1 MKKILILLLFT
12 TILLGQRGGSRQM
25 PAIGVLQGV
34 VLDSASN
41 EPIEY
46 ASISVSR
53 MRDDEIITG
62 GVADVGGRFKI
73 EEIPLGRYRVVVE
86 FIGYEKAVIESIN
99 LFPGDRGGGIEQDL
113 GTIALSVSMVQ
124 LQEVEV
130 IGEVP
135 QFIQTI
141 DKKIF
146 FVDQSLTVQGGTAS
160 DALKK
165 IPSVDVDIDGN
176 ISLRGDQNVNVLI
189 DGKPSGLTH
198 GDRRAM
204 VDNIPAAMID
214 RVEVITNPSAKY
226 DPDGMGGI
234 INIILKRGQFEG
246 VNGNTSITAGQFEQF
261 NASGMLN
268 FRREK
273 FNLFTNAS
281 YREGSRQSD
290 GFRTF
295 IMDYGSRADT
305 SKQNTSRIR
314 MPVSKTL
321 KLGGDYYVTE
331 KQTFS
336 LSTTFSDHDNTSE
349 ESLHYIYPLEYEVHQ
364 DEIDFGATN
373 ALDLTYV
380 RDYEDPHQKL
390 EFDMS
395 YSSSVDKVKEIAEE
409 DHDDEDHDD
418 EDHGNEIGHA
428 HADES
433 RSNLVIRG
441 DYTHPFGDNTLLE
454 IGFKGTIKDF
464 NSELEYLMPYD
475 FMHGEDVYAFY
486 TTLAHDFSAIWGL
499 KLGLRAEQVETSI
512 RMNANGAQDT
522 TNIFT
527 TLIDN
532 AIAEAPFLNSY
543 FKIYPSMFWMYTISE
558 KDQLQFGYSKRV
570 NRPRRWS
577 SNPFPRNFFDTSHIR
592 VGNPY
597 VKPEFSD
604 VMELNFSHFDRKLT
618 LNTGVYYKKVVDI
631 MRWWDSDFVAV
642 GDTTYEVI
650 SSDNAGFG
658 ESNGIEFMVNYRPIS
673 LISLMVSLTTWNSR
687 TYGSGEA
694 DLNGTSSGYFA
705 WGMSTIT
712 IPRIARIELSS
723 RYRGPMQLN
732 DGSTEGNFTMDLAV
746 QKGFLDNRLNLTF
759 KVSDVFD
766 SGKFRI
772 NTEQEVDLGSLS
784 YTQIMEAE
792 RRRSPR
798 TMYLTLSYNFGKME
812 QKKRWGR
819 DGERE
824 HGGGGGGMDMDY

>member
-1 MKKILILLLFT
+1 MKKVSLLLIFT
-12 TILLGQRGGSRQM
+12 AFLMGQHQRGGSRQR
-25 PAIGVLQGV
+25 PAIGVLEGV
-34 VLDSASN
+34 VIDSSTST
-41 EPIEY
+41 PIEY
-46 ASISVSR
+46 ASVSVSNI
-53 MRDDEIITG
+53 RDGEI
-62 GVADVGGRFKI
+62 VAGSVTNKQGFFKI
-73 EEIPLGRYRVVVE
+73 KEIPLGRYRVVVE
-86 FIGYEKAVIESIN
+86 FIGYEKIIIEPIN
-99 LFPGDRGGGIEQDL
+99 LFPGEGGGIEQDL
-113 GTIALSVSMVQ
+113 GTIALSVSSVQ
-124 LQEVEV
+124 MAEVDV
-130 IGEVP
+130 IREVP

-146 FVDQSLTVQGGTAS
+146 FVDQSLTVTGGTAS

-214 RVEVITNPSAKY
+214 RVEVISNPSAKY

-234 INIILKRGQFEG
+234 INIILKRGRFEG
-246 VNGNTSITAGQFEQF
+246 LNGNTSMTAGQFDQF
-261 NASGMLN
+261 NASGILN

-273 FNLFTNAS
+273 FNLFSNAS
-281 YREGSRQSD
+281 YREGYRQGD

-295 IMDYGSRADT
+295 IMDYGTVADT

-331 KQTFS
+331 KQTLS

-349 ESLHYIYPLEYEVHQ
+349 EILHYIYPLEYKVQQ
-364 DEIDFGATN
+364 DEVDFGSTN
-373 ALDLTYV
+373 ALDLTYI
-380 RDYEDPHQKL
+380 RDYEDPQQKL
-390 EFDMS
+390 ELDIS
-395 YSSSVDKVKEIAEE
+395 YSYSNDREKQTQRYNEQNQINS
-409 DHDDEDHDD
+409 DDWRT
-418 EDHGNEIGHA
+418 NI
-428 HADES
+428 
-433 RSNLVIRG
+433 VIRG
-441 DYTHPFGDNTLLE
+441 DYTHPFSKGTILE
-454 IGFKGTIKDF
+454 TGFKGTIKNF
-464 NSELEYLMPYD
+464 NSNLQYLVVPYD

-486 TTLAHDFSAIWGL
+486 ATLAHDFNAIWGL
-499 KLGLRAEQVETSI
+499 KLGLRAEQVKTSI
-512 RMNANGAQDT
+512 RMNADGEQDT

-527 TLIDN
+527 TLIDD
-532 AIAEAPFLNSY
+532 AIAKAPFSNPY

-577 SNPFPRNFFDTSHIR
+577 SNPFPRDFFDTSYIR
-592 VGNPY
+592 TGNPY

-631 MRWWDSDFVAV
+631 MRWWDSDFIAV

-658 ESNGIEFMVNYRPIS
+658 ESNGIEFMVNYRPIP
-673 LISLMVSLTTWNSR
+673 LINLMVSMVTWNSR
-687 TYGSGEA
+687 THGSGEA
-694 DLNGTSSGYFA
+694 DLNGTSSGYYA
-705 WGMSTIT
+705 RGMSTIT
-712 IPRIARIELSS
+712 LPRIARIELSS
-723 RYRGPMQLN
+723 RYRGPMQFN
-732 DGSTEGNFTMDLAV
+732 DGSTEGNFTIDLAV
-746 QKGFLDNRLNLTF
+746 QKGFLDNRFNFTF

-772 NTEQEVDLGSLS
+772 NTEQAVDLGSLS

-792 RRRSPR
+792 RRHSPR

-812 QKKRWGR
+812 EKKRWGR
-819 DGERE
+819 GRE
-824 HGGGGGGMDMDY
+824 GDHGGGGMMEMDY

>member
-1 MKKILILLLFT
+1 MKKITILLLCT
-12 TILLGQRGGSRQM
+12 TALMGQRDHTRQM

-41 EPIEY
+41 KPIEY
-46 ASISVSR
+46 ASISIVR
-53 MRDDEIITG
+53 VRDDEIITG
-62 GVADVGGRFKI
+62 GVADTDGYFKI
-73 EEIPLGRYRVVVE
+73 QKIPLGRYSVLVE
-86 FIGYEKAVIESIN
+86 FIGYNKAVIEEVNI
-99 LFPGDRGGGIEQDL
+99 FPREGGGIEQNL
-113 GTIALSVSMVQ
+113 GDIKLSISSVQ
-124 LQEVEV
+124 MAEVDV
-130 IGEVP
+130 FGELP

-146 FVDQSLTVQGGTAS
+146 FVDQSLTVLGGTAT

-189 DGKPSGLTH
+189 DGKPSGLTQS
-198 GDRRAM
+198 DRRAM

-246 VNGNTSITAGQFEQF
+246 MNGNTSITAGQFDQF

-273 FNLFTNAS
+273 FNVFSNAS
-281 YREGSRQSD
+281 YRKGYRQGD

-295 IMDYGSRADT
+295 IMDYGTAADT
-305 SKQNTSRIR
+305 SKQITSRIR
-314 MPVSKTL
+314 MPVSMSL
-321 KLGGDYYVTE
+321 RLGGDYYVTE
-331 KQTFS
+331 KQTLS

-349 ESLHYIYPLEYEVHQ
+349 EIIHYIYPLDYEVQQ
-364 DEIDFGATN
+364 DEEKFGLTN
-373 ALDLTYV
+373 AVDLTYV
-380 RDYEDPHQKL
+380 RDYEDPQQKL
-390 EFDMS
+390 ELDIS
-395 YSSSVDKVKEIAEE
+395 YSYSAASEVQTQRA
-409 DHDDEDHDD
+409 
-418 EDHGNEIGHA
+418 NEQDPIN
-428 HADES
+428 ADEW
-433 RSNLVIRG
+433 RTNMIIRG
-441 DYTHPFGDNTLLE
+441 DYTHPFSKGTLLE
-454 IGFKGTIKDF
+454 TGFKGTIKDF
-464 NSELEYLMPYD
+464 NSDLQYLVVPYD
-475 FMHGEDVYAFY
+475 FIYGEDVYAFY
-486 TTLAHDFSAIWGL
+486 ATLAHDFSAIWGL

-512 RMNANGAQDT
+512 RMNADGEQDT

-532 AIAEAPFLNSY
+532 AIAKAPFSNPY

-577 SNPFPRNFFDTSHIR
+577 MNPFPRDFFDTSHIR
-592 VGNPY
+592 TGNPY

-604 VMELNFSHFDRKLT
+604 VMELNFSHFDRRLT

-631 MRWWDSDFVAV
+631 MRWWDSDFIAV

-658 ESNGIEFMVNYRPIS
+658 ESNGIEFMVNYRPLP
-673 LISLMVSLTTWNSR
+673 LINLMVSVTTWNSR

-694 DLNGTSSGYFA
+694 DLNGTSSGYYA
-705 WGMSTIT
+705 RGMSTIT
-712 IPRIARIELSS
+712 LPRIARIELSS
-723 RYRGPMQLN
+723 RYRGPMKFS
-732 DGSTEGNFTMDLAV
+732 DGDIKGSFTMDLAI

-772 NTEQEVDLGSLS
+772 NTEQEVELGSLS

-792 RRRSPR
+792 RRHSPR

-819 DGERE
+819 GRE
-824 HGGGGGGMDMDY
+824 GDHGGGGMMEMDY

>member
-1 MKKILILLLFT
+1 MKKITLLLLFT
-12 TILLGQRGGSRQM
+12 AFLMGQHQRGGSRQM

-41 EPIEY
+41 KPIEY
-46 ASISVSR
+46 ASISIVR
-53 MRDDEIITG
+53 VRDDEIITG
-62 GVADVGGRFKI
+62 GIADTDGYFKI
-73 EEIPLGRYRVVVE
+73 QKIPLGRYSVLVE
-86 FIGYEKAVIESIN
+86 FIGYKKAVIEEVNI
-99 LFPGDRGGGIEQDL
+99 LPREGGGIEQNL
-113 GTIALSVSMVQ
+113 GEIKLSISSVQ
-124 LQEVEV
+124 MAEVDV
-130 IGEVP
+130 FGELP

-146 FVDQSLTVQGGTAS
+146 FVDQSLTVIGGTAS

-189 DGKPSGLTH
+189 DGKPSGLTQS
-198 GDRRAM
+198 DRRAM

-246 VNGNTSITAGQFEQF
+246 MNGNTSITAGQFDQF

-273 FNLFTNAS
+273 FNVFSNTS
-281 YREGSRQSD
+281 YRKGYRQGD

-295 IMDYGSRADT
+295 IMDYGTAADT
-305 SKQNTSRIR
+305 SKQITSRIR
-314 MPVSKTL
+314 MPVSMSL
-321 KLGGDYYVTE
+321 RLGGDYYVTE
-331 KQTFS
+331 KQSFT

-349 ESLHYIYPLEYEVHQ
+349 ESIHYIYPLDYEVKQ
-364 DEIDFGATN
+364 DEEKFGLTN
-373 ALDLTYV
+373 AVDLTYV
-380 RDYEDPHQKL
+380 RDYEDPQQKL
-390 EFDMS
+390 ELDIS
-395 YSSSVDKVKEIAEE
+395 YSYSAASEVQTQRA
-409 DHDDEDHDD
+409 
-418 EDHGNEIGHA
+418 NEQDPIN
-428 HADES
+428 ADEW
-433 RSNLVIRG
+433 RTNMIIRG
-441 DYTHPFGDNTLLE
+441 DYTHPFSKGTLLE
-454 IGFKGTIKDF
+454 TGFKGTIKDF
-464 NSELEYLMPYD
+464 NSDLQYLVVPYD
-475 FMHGEDVYAFY
+475 FIYGEDVYAFY
-486 TTLAHDFSAIWGL
+486 ATLAHDFSAIWGL

-512 RMNANGAQDT
+512 RMNADGEQDT

-532 AIAEAPFLNSY
+532 AIAKTPFSNPY

-577 SNPFPRNFFDTSHIR
+577 MNPFPRDFFDTSHIR
-592 VGNPY
+592 TGNPY

-604 VMELNFSHFDRKLT
+604 VMELNFSHFDRRLT

-631 MRWWDSDFVAV
+631 MRWWDSDFIAV

-658 ESNGIEFMVNYRPIS
+658 ESNGIEFMVNYRPIP
-673 LISLMVSLTTWNSR
+673 LINLMVSVTTWNSR

-694 DLNGTSSGYFA
+694 DLNGTSSGYYA
-705 WGMSTIT
+705 RGMSTIT
-712 IPRIARIELSS
+712 LPRIARIELSS
-723 RYRGPMQLN
+723 RYRGPMKFS
-732 DGSTEGNFTMDLAV
+732 DGDIKGSFTMDLAI

-772 NTEQEVDLGSLS
+772 NTEQTVDLGSLS

-792 RRRSPR
+792 RRHSPR

-812 QKKRWGR
+812 EKKRWGR
-819 DGERE
+819 GRE
-824 HGGGGGGMDMDY
+824 GDHGGGGMMEMDY

>member
-1 MKKILILLLFT
+1 MSFKYKIVIYFILIFST
-12 TILLGQRGGSRQM
+12 FIVAQHGRGGGRFN
-25 PAIGVLQGV
+25 PANLPKIGVLKGIV
-34 VLDSASN
+34 VDSVTT
-41 EPIEY
+41 EPIPY
-46 ASISVSR
+46 ASISVVN
-53 MRDDEIITG
+53 MRSNEIVTG
-62 GVADVGGRFKI
+62 GITDQKGFFNIR
-73 EEIPLGRYRVVVE
+73 EIPMGRYQLVIE
-86 FIGYEKAVIESIN
+86 FIGYEKVNIGPIN
-99 LFPGDRGGGIEQDL
+99 LFPGDGGGGVEQDI
-113 GTIALSVSMVQ
+113 GKVAMELSAVQ
-124 LQEVEV
+124 MAEVDV
-130 IGEVP
+130 IGDLP

-146 FVDQSLTVQGGTAS
+146 FVDQSLTVMGGTAS

-214 RVEVITNPSAKY
+214 RVEVISNPSAKY

-234 INIILKRGQFEG
+234 INIILKRGRFEG
-246 VNGNTSITAGQFEQF
+246 INGNTSMTAGQFDQL
-261 NASGMLN
+261 NASGILN

-273 FNLFTNAS
+273 FNLFSNAS
-281 YREGSRQSD
+281 YREGYRQGD

-295 IMDYGSRADT
+295 IMDYGTVADT

-331 KQTFS
+331 KQTLS

-349 ESLHYIYPLEYEVHQ
+349 EILHYIYPLEYKVQQ
-364 DEIDFGATN
+364 DEVDFGSTN
-373 ALDLTYV
+373 ALDLTYI
-380 RDYEDPHQKL
+380 RDYEDPQQKL
-390 EFDMS
+390 ELDIS
-395 YSSSVDKVKEIAEE
+395 YSYSNDREKQTQRYNEQNQINS
-409 DHDDEDHDD
+409 DDWRT
-418 EDHGNEIGHA
+418 NI
-428 HADES
+428 
-433 RSNLVIRG
+433 VIRG
-441 DYTHPFGDNTLLE
+441 DYTHPFSKGTILE
-454 IGFKGTIKDF
+454 TGFKGTIKNF
-464 NSELEYLMPYD
+464 NSNLQYLVVPYD

-486 TTLAHDFSAIWGL
+486 ATLAHDFNAIWGL
-499 KLGLRAEQVETSI
+499 KLGLRAEQVKTSI
-512 RMNANGAQDT
+512 RMNADGEQDT

-527 TLIDN
+527 TLIDD
-532 AIAEAPFLNSY
+532 AIAKAPFSNPY

-577 SNPFPRNFFDTSHIR
+577 TSPFPRDFFDTSHIR
-592 VGNPY
+592 TGNPY

-631 MRWWDSDFVAV
+631 MRWWDSDFIAV

-658 ESNGIEFMVNYRPIS
+658 ESNGIEFMVNYRPIP
-673 LISLMVSLTTWNSR
+673 LINLMVSMVTWNSR
-687 TYGSGEA
+687 THGSGEA
-694 DLNGTSSGYFA
+694 DLNGTSSGYYA
-705 WGMSTIT
+705 RGMSTIT
-712 IPRIARIELSS
+712 LPRVARIELSS
-723 RYRGPMQLN
+723 RYRGPMQFN
-732 DGSTEGNFTMDLAV
+732 DGSTEGNFTIDLAV
-746 QKGFLDNRLNLTF
+746 QKGFLDNRFNLTF

-772 NTEQEVDLGSLS
+772 NTEQAVDLGSLS

-792 RRRSPR
+792 RRHSPR

-812 QKKRWGR
+812 QKRRFKG
-819 DGERE
+819 DRE
-824 HGGGGGGMDMDY
+824 GFDGGGMDMSY

>member
-1 MKKILILLLFT
+1 MKKITILLLCT
-12 TILLGQRGGSRQM
+12 TALMGQRDHTRQM

-41 EPIEY
+41 KPIEY
-46 ASISVSR
+46 ASISIVR
-53 MRDDEIITG
+53 VRDDEIITG
-62 GVADVGGRFKI
+62 GVADTDGYFKI
-73 EEIPLGRYRVVVE
+73 QKIPLGRYSVLVE
-86 FIGYEKAVIESIN
+86 FIGYNKAVIEEVNI
-99 LFPGDRGGGIEQDL
+99 FPREGGGIEQNL
-113 GTIALSVSMVQ
+113 GDIKLSISSVQ
-124 LQEVEV
+124 MAEVDV
-130 IGEVP
+130 FGELP

-146 FVDQSLTVQGGTAS
+146 FVDQSLTVLGGTAT

-189 DGKPSGLTH
+189 DGKPSGLTQS
-198 GDRRAM
+198 DRRAM

-246 VNGNTSITAGQFEQF
+246 MNGNTSITAGQFDQF

-273 FNLFTNAS
+273 FNVFSNAS
-281 YREGSRQSD
+281 YRKGYRQGD

-295 IMDYGSRADT
+295 IMDYGTAADT
-305 SKQNTSRIR
+305 SKQITSRIR
-314 MPVSKTL
+314 MPVSMSL
-321 KLGGDYYVTE
+321 RLGGDYYVTE
-331 KQTFS
+331 KQSFT

-349 ESLHYIYPLEYEVHQ
+349 ESIHYIYPLDYEVKQ
-364 DEIDFGATN
+364 DEEKFGLTN
-373 ALDLTYV
+373 AVDLTYV
-380 RDYEDPHQKL
+380 RDYEDPQQKL
-390 EFDMS
+390 ELDIS
-395 YSSSVDKVKEIAEE
+395 YSYSAASEVQTQRA
-409 DHDDEDHDD
+409 
-418 EDHGNEIGHA
+418 NEQDPIN
-428 HADES
+428 ADEW
-433 RSNLVIRG
+433 RTNMIIRG
-441 DYTHPFGDNTLLE
+441 DYTHPFSKGTLLE
-454 IGFKGTIKDF
+454 TGFKGTIKDF
-464 NSELEYLMPYD
+464 NSDLQYLVVPYD
-475 FMHGEDVYAFY
+475 FIYGEDVYAFY
-486 TTLAHDFSAIWGL
+486 ATLAHDFSAIWGL

-512 RMNANGAQDT
+512 RMNADGEQDT
-522 TNIFT
+522 TNVFT

-532 AIAEAPFLNSY
+532 AIAKTPFSNPY

-577 SNPFPRNFFDTSHIR
+577 MNPFPRDFFDTSHIR
-592 VGNPY
+592 TGNPY

-604 VMELNFSHFDRKLT
+604 VMELNFSHFDRRLT
-618 LNTGVYYKKVVDI
+618 LNTGVYYKKVKDI
-631 MRWWDSDFVAV
+631 MRWWDSDFIAV

-658 ESNGIEFMVNYRPIS
+658 ESNGIEFMVNYRPLP
-673 LISLMVSLTTWNSR
+673 LINLMVSVTTWNSH

-694 DLNGTSSGYFA
+694 DLNGTSSGYYA
-705 WGMSTIT
+705 RGMSTIT
-712 IPRIARIELSS
+712 LPRIARIELSS
-723 RYRGPMQLN
+723 RYRGPMKFS
-732 DGSTEGNFTMDLAV
+732 DGDIKGSFTMDLAI

-772 NTEQEVDLGSLS
+772 NTEQTVDLGSSS

-812 QKKRWGR
+812 EKKRWGR
-819 DGERE
+819 GRE
-824 HGGGGGGMDMDY
+824 GDHGGGGMMEMDY

>member
-1 MKKILILLLFT
+1 LSFKYKTIIYFILIFS
-12 TILLGQRGGSRQM
+12 TIIVAQHGRGGGRFN
-25 PAIGVLQGV
+25 PANLPKIGVLQGIV
-34 VLDSASN
+34 VDSVTTEPIPYASVSVVNMRSN
-41 EPIEY
+41 E
-46 ASISVSR
+46 V
-53 MRDDEIITG
+53 ITG
-62 GVADVGGRFKI
+62 GITDQTGSFNIR
-73 EEIPLGRYRVVVE
+73 EIPMGRYQLVIE
-86 FIGYEKAVIESIN
+86 FIGYEKVNIGPIN
-99 LFPGDRGGGIEQDL
+99 LFPGDGGGGVEQDI
-113 GTIALSVSMVQ
+113 GKVAMELSAVQ
-124 LQEVEV
+124 MAEVDV
-130 IGEVP
+130 IGDLP

-146 FVDQSLTVQGGTAS
+146 FVDQSLTVMGGTAS

-214 RVEVITNPSAKY
+214 RVEVISNPSAKY

-234 INIILKRGQFEG
+234 INIILKRGRFEG
-246 VNGNTSITAGQFEQF
+246 LNGNTSMTAGQFDQF
-261 NASGMLN
+261 NASGILN

-273 FNLFTNAS
+273 FNLFSNAS
-281 YREGSRQSD
+281 YREGYRQGD

-295 IMDYGSRADT
+295 IMDYGTVADT

-331 KQTFS
+331 KQTLS

-349 ESLHYIYPLEYEVHQ
+349 EILHYIYPLEYKVQQ
-364 DEIDFGATN
+364 DEVDFGSTN
-373 ALDLTYV
+373 ALDLTYI
-380 RDYEDPHQKL
+380 RDYEDPQQKL
-390 EFDMS
+390 ELDIS
-395 YSSSVDKVKEIAEE
+395 YSYSNDREKQTQRYNEQNQINS
-409 DHDDEDHDD
+409 DDWRT
-418 EDHGNEIGHA
+418 NI
-428 HADES
+428 
-433 RSNLVIRG
+433 VIRG
-441 DYTHPFGDNTLLE
+441 DYTHPFSKGTILE
-454 IGFKGTIKDF
+454 TGFKGTIKNF
-464 NSELEYLMPYD
+464 NSNLQYLVVPYD

-486 TTLAHDFSAIWGL
+486 ATLAHDFNAIWGL
-499 KLGLRAEQVETSI
+499 KLGLRAEQVKTSI
-512 RMNANGAQDT
+512 RMNADGEQDT

-527 TLIDN
+527 TLIDD
-532 AIAEAPFLNSY
+532 AIAKAPFSNPY

-577 SNPFPRNFFDTSHIR
+577 SNPFPRDFFDTSHIR
-592 VGNPY
+592 IGNPY

-631 MRWWDSDFVAV
+631 MRWWDSDFIAV

-658 ESNGIEFMVNYRPIS
+658 ESNGIEFMVNYRPIP
-673 LISLMVSLTTWNSR
+673 LINLMVSMVTWNSR
-687 TYGSGEA
+687 THGSGEA
-694 DLNGTSSGYFA
+694 DLNGTSSGYYA
-705 WGMSTIT
+705 RGMSTIT
-712 IPRIARIELSS
+712 LPRIARIELSS
-723 RYRGPMQLN
+723 RYRGPMQFN
-732 DGSTEGNFTMDLAV
+732 DGSTEGNFTIDLAV
-746 QKGFLDNRLNLTF
+746 QKGFLDNRFNLTF

-772 NTEQEVDLGSLS
+772 NTEQAVDLGSLS

-792 RRRSPR
+792 RRHSPR

-812 QKKRWGR
+812 QKRRFNR
-819 DGERE
+819 DRE
-824 HGGGGGGMDMDY
+824 GFDGGGMDMSY

>member
-1 MKKILILLLFT
+1 MKKITILLLCT
-12 TILLGQRGGSRQM
+12 TALMGQRDHTRQM

-41 EPIEY
+41 KPIEY
-46 ASISVSR
+46 ASISIVR
-53 MRDDEIITG
+53 VRDDEIITG
-62 GVADVGGRFKI
+62 GVADTDGYFKI
-73 EEIPLGRYRVVVE
+73 QKIPLGRYSVLVE
-86 FIGYEKAVIESIN
+86 FIGYNKAVIEEVNI
-99 LFPGDRGGGIEQDL
+99 FPREGGGIEQNL
-113 GTIALSVSMVQ
+113 GDIKLSISSVQ
-124 LQEVEV
+124 MAEVDV
-130 IGEVP
+130 FGELP

-146 FVDQSLTVQGGTAS
+146 FVDQSLTVLGGTAT

-189 DGKPSGLTH
+189 DGKPSGLTQS
-198 GDRRAM
+198 DRRAM

-246 VNGNTSITAGQFEQF
+246 MNGNTSITAGQFDQF

-273 FNLFTNAS
+273 FNVFSNAS
-281 YREGSRQSD
+281 YRKGYRQGD

-295 IMDYGSRADT
+295 IMDYGTAADT
-305 SKQNTSRIR
+305 SKQITSRIR
-314 MPVSKTL
+314 MPVSMSL
-321 KLGGDYYVTE
+321 RLGGDYYVTE
-331 KQTFS
+331 KQTFT

-349 ESLHYIYPLEYEVHQ
+349 EIIHYIYPLDYEVQQ
-364 DEIDFGATN
+364 DEEKFGLTN
-373 ALDLTYV
+373 AVDLTYV
-380 RDYEDPHQKL
+380 RDYEDPQQKL
-390 EFDMS
+390 ELDIS
-395 YSSSVDKVKEIAEE
+395 YSYSDASEVQTQRA
-409 DHDDEDHDD
+409 
-418 EDHGNEIGHA
+418 NEQDPIN
-428 HADES
+428 ADEW
-433 RSNLVIRG
+433 RTNMIIRG
-441 DYTHPFGDNTLLE
+441 DYTHPFSKGTLLE
-454 IGFKGTIKDF
+454 TGFKGTIKDF
-464 NSELEYLMPYD
+464 NSDLQYLVVPYD
-475 FMHGEDVYAFY
+475 FIYGEDVYAFY
-486 TTLAHDFSAIWGL
+486 ATLAHDFSAIWGL

-512 RMNANGAQDT
+512 RMNADGEQDT

-532 AIAEAPFLNSY
+532 AIAKTPFSNPY

-577 SNPFPRNFFDTSHIR
+577 MNPFPRDFFDTSHIR
-592 VGNPY
+592 TGNPY

-604 VMELNFSHFDRKLT
+604 VMELNFSHFDRRLT

-631 MRWWDSDFVAV
+631 MRWWDSDFIAV

-658 ESNGIEFMVNYRPIS
+658 ESNGIEFMVNYRPLP
-673 LISLMVSLTTWNSR
+673 LINLMVSVTTWNSR

-694 DLNGTSSGYFA
+694 DLNGTSSGYYA
-705 WGMSTIT
+705 RGMSTIT
-712 IPRIARIELSS
+712 LPRIARIELSS
-723 RYRGPMQLN
+723 RYRGPMKFS
-732 DGSTEGNFTMDLAV
+732 DGDIKGSFTMDLAI

-772 NTEQEVDLGSLS
+772 NTEQTVDLGSLS

-792 RRRSPR
+792 RRHSPR
-798 TMYLTLSYNFGKME
+798 TMYLTLNYNFGKME
-812 QKKRWGR
+812 EKKRWGR
-819 DGERE
+819 GRE
-824 HGGGGGGMDMDY
+824 GDHGGGGMMEMDY

>member
-1 MKKILILLLFT
+1 MKKITILLLCT
-12 TILLGQRGGSRQM
+12 TALMGQRDHTRQM

-41 EPIEY
+41 KPIEY
-46 ASISVSR
+46 ASISIVR
-53 MRDDEIITG
+53 VRDDEIITG
-62 GVADVGGRFKI
+62 GIADTDGYFKI
-73 EEIPLGRYRVVVE
+73 QKIPLGRYSVLVE
-86 FIGYEKAVIESIN
+86 FIGYNKAVIEEVNI
-99 LFPGDRGGGIEQDL
+99 FPREGGGIEQNL
-113 GTIALSVSMVQ
+113 GDIKLSISSVQ
-124 LQEVEV
+124 MAEVDV
-130 IGEVP
+130 FGELP

-146 FVDQSLTVQGGTAS
+146 FVDQSLTVLGGTAT

-189 DGKPSGLTH
+189 DGKPSGLTQS
-198 GDRRAM
+198 DRRAM

-246 VNGNTSITAGQFEQF
+246 MNGNTSITAGQFDQF

-273 FNLFTNAS
+273 FNVFSNAS
-281 YREGSRQSD
+281 YRKGYRQGD

-295 IMDYGSRADT
+295 IMDYGTAADT
-305 SKQNTSRIR
+305 SKQITSRIR
-314 MPVSKTL
+314 MPVSMSL
-321 KLGGDYYVTE
+321 RLGGDYYVTE
-331 KQTFS
+331 KQTFT

-349 ESLHYIYPLEYEVHQ
+349 ESIHYIYPLDYEVKQ
-364 DEIDFGATN
+364 DEEKFGLTN
-373 ALDLTYV
+373 AVDLTYV
-380 RDYEDPHQKL
+380 RDYEDPQQKL
-390 EFDMS
+390 ELDIS
-395 YSSSVDKVKEIAEE
+395 YSYSNDREE
-409 DHDDEDHDD
+409 QTQRY
-418 EDHGNEIGHA
+418 NEQDPIN
-428 HADES
+428 ADEW
-433 RSNLVIRG
+433 RTNMIIRG
-441 DYTHPFGDNTLLE
+441 DYTHPFSKGTLLE
-454 IGFKGTIKDF
+454 TGFKGTIKDF
-464 NSELEYLMPYD
+464 NSDLQYLVVPYD
-475 FMHGEDVYAFY
+475 FIYGEDVYAFY
-486 TTLAHDFSAIWGL
+486 ATLAHDFSAIWGL

-512 RMNANGAQDT
+512 RMNADGEQDT

-532 AIAEAPFLNSY
+532 AIAKAPFSNPY

-577 SNPFPRNFFDTSHIR
+577 MNPFPRDFFDTSHIR
-592 VGNPY
+592 TGNPY

-604 VMELNFSHFDRKLT
+604 VMELNFSHFDRRLT
-618 LNTGVYYKKVVDI
+618 LNTGVYYKKVKDI
-631 MRWWDSDFVAV
+631 MRWWDSDFIAV

-658 ESNGIEFMVNYRPIS
+658 ESNGIEFMVNYRPLP
-673 LISLMVSLTTWNSR
+673 LINLMVSVTTWNSR

-694 DLNGTSSGYFA
+694 DLNGTSSGYYA
-705 WGMSTIT
+705 RGMSTIT
-712 IPRIARIELSS
+712 LPRIARIELSS
-723 RYRGPMQLN
+723 RYRGPMKFS
-732 DGSTEGNFTMDLAV
+732 DGDIKGSFTMDLAI

-772 NTEQEVDLGSLS
+772 NTEQTVDLGSLS

-792 RRRSPR
+792 RRHSPR

-812 QKKRWGR
+812 EKKRWGR
-819 DGERE
+819 GRE
-824 HGGGGGGMDMDY
+824 GDHGGGGMMEMDY

>member
-1 MKKILILLLFT
+1 LSFKYKIVIYFILIFST
-12 TILLGQRGGSRQM
+12 FIVAQHGRGGGRFN
-25 PAIGVLQGV
+25 PANLPKIGVLQGIV
-34 VLDSASN
+34 VDSVTT
-41 EPIEY
+41 EPIPY
-46 ASISVSR
+46 ASISVVN
-53 MRDDEIITG
+53 MRSNEIVTG
-62 GVADVGGRFKI
+62 GITDQTGSFNIR
-73 EEIPLGRYRVVVE
+73 EIPMGRYQLVIE
-86 FIGYEKAVIESIN
+86 FIGYEKVNIGPIN
-99 LFPGDRGGGIEQDL
+99 LFPGDGGGGVEQDI
-113 GTIALSVSMVQ
+113 GKVAMELSAVQ
-124 LQEVEV
+124 MAEVDV
-130 IGEVP
+130 IGDLP

-146 FVDQSLTVQGGTAS
+146 FVDQSLTVMGGTAS

-214 RVEVITNPSAKY
+214 RVEVISNPSAKY

-234 INIILKRGQFEG
+234 INIILKRGRFEG
-246 VNGNTSITAGQFEQF
+246 LNGNTSMTAGQFDQF
-261 NASGMLN
+261 NASGILN

-273 FNLFTNAS
+273 FNLFSNAS
-281 YREGSRQSD
+281 YREGYRQGD

-295 IMDYGSRADT
+295 IMDYGTVADT

-331 KQTFS
+331 KQTLS

-349 ESLHYIYPLEYEVHQ
+349 EILHYIYPLEYKVQQ
-364 DEIDFGATN
+364 DEVDFGSTN
-373 ALDLTYV
+373 ALDLTYI
-380 RDYEDPHQKL
+380 RDYEDPQQKL
-390 EFDMS
+390 ELDIS
-395 YSSSVDKVKEIAEE
+395 YSYSNDREKQTQRYNEQNQINS
-409 DHDDEDHDD
+409 DDWRT
-418 EDHGNEIGHA
+418 NI
-428 HADES
+428 
-433 RSNLVIRG
+433 VIRG
-441 DYTHPFGDNTLLE
+441 DYTHPFSKGTILE
-454 IGFKGTIKDF
+454 TGFKGTIKNY
-464 NSELEYLMPYD
+464 NSNLQYLVVPYD

-486 TTLAHDFSAIWGL
+486 ATLAHDFNAIWGL
-499 KLGLRAEQVETSI
+499 KLGLRAEQVKTSI
-512 RMNANGAQDT
+512 RMNADGEQDT

-527 TLIDN
+527 TLIDD
-532 AIAEAPFLNSY
+532 AIAKAPFSNPY

-577 SNPFPRNFFDTSHIR
+577 TNPFPRDFFDTSHIR
-592 VGNPY
+592 TGNPY

-631 MRWWDSDFVAV
+631 MRWWDSDFIAV

-658 ESNGIEFMVNYRPIS
+658 ESNGIEFMVNYRPIP
-673 LISLMVSLTTWNSR
+673 LINLMVSMVTWNSR
-687 TYGSGEA
+687 THGSGEA
-694 DLNGTSSGYFA
+694 DLNGTSSGYYA
-705 WGMSTIT
+705 RGMSTIT
-712 IPRIARIELSS
+712 LPRIARIELSS
-723 RYRGPMQLN
+723 RYRGPMQFN
-732 DGSTEGNFTMDLAV
+732 DGSTEGNFTIDLAV

-759 KVSDVFD
+759 KVRDVFD

-772 NTEQEVDLGSLS
+772 NTEQAVDLGSLS

-792 RRRSPR
+792 RRHSPR

-812 QKKRWGR
+812 EKKRWGR
-819 DGERE
+819 GRE
-824 HGGGGGGMDMDY
+824 GDHGGGGMMEMEY

>member
-1 MKKILILLLFT
+1 MKKITILLLCT
-12 TILLGQRGGSRQM
+12 TALMGQRDHTRQM

-41 EPIEY
+41 KPIEY
-46 ASISVSR
+46 ASISIVR
-53 MRDDEIITG
+53 VRDDEIITG
-62 GVADVGGRFKI
+62 GVADTDGYFKI
-73 EEIPLGRYRVVVE
+73 QKIPLGRYSVLVE
-86 FIGYEKAVIESIN
+86 FIGYNKAVIEEVNI
-99 LFPGDRGGGIEQDL
+99 FPREGGGIEQNL
-113 GTIALSVSMVQ
+113 GDIKLSISSVQ
-124 LQEVEV
+124 MAEVDV
-130 IGEVP
+130 FGELP

-146 FVDQSLTVQGGTAS
+146 FVDQSLTVLGGTAT

-198 GDRRAM
+198 SDRRAM

-246 VNGNTSITAGQFEQF
+246 MNGNTSITAGQFDQF

-273 FNLFTNAS
+273 FNVFSNAS
-281 YREGSRQSD
+281 YRKGYRQGD

-295 IMDYGSRADT
+295 IMDYGTAADT

-331 KQTFS
+331 KQTLS

-349 ESLHYIYPLEYEVHQ
+349 EIIHYIYPLDYKVLQ
-364 DEIDFGATN
+364 DEVEFGSTK
-373 ALDLTYV
+373 ALDLTYF
-380 RDYEDPHQKL
+380 RDYEDPQQKL
-390 EFDMS
+390 ELDIS
-395 YSSSVDKVKEIAEE
+395 YSYSDASEVQTQRA
-409 DHDDEDHDD
+409 
-418 EDHGNEIGHA
+418 NEQNPIN
-428 HADES
+428 ADEW
-433 RSNLVIRG
+433 RTNMIIRG
-441 DYTHPFGDNTLLE
+441 DYTHPFSKGTLLE
-454 IGFKGTIKDF
+454 TGFKGTIKDF
-464 NSELEYLMPYD
+464 NSDLQYLVVPYD
-475 FMHGEDVYAFY
+475 FIYGEDVYAFY
-486 TTLAHDFSAIWGL
+486 ATLAYDFSAIWGL

-512 RMNANGAQDT
+512 RMNADGEQDT

-532 AIAEAPFLNSY
+532 AIAKTPFSNPY

-577 SNPFPRNFFDTSHIR
+577 MNPFPRDFFDTSHIR
-592 VGNPY
+592 TGNPY

-604 VMELNFSHFDRKLT
+604 VMELNFSHFDRRLT
-618 LNTGVYYKKVVDI
+618 LNTGVYYKKVKDI
-631 MRWWDSDFVAV
+631 MRWWDSDFIAV

-658 ESNGIEFMVNYRPIS
+658 ESNGIEFMVNYRPIP
-673 LISLMVSLTTWNSR
+673 LINLMVSVTTWNSR

-694 DLNGTSSGYFA
+694 DLNGTSSGYYA
-705 WGMSTIT
+705 RGMSTIT
-712 IPRIARIELSS
+712 LPRIARIELSS
-723 RYRGPMQLN
+723 RYRGPMKFS
-732 DGSTEGNFTMDLAV
+732 DGDIKGSFTMDLAI

-772 NTEQEVDLGSLS
+772 NTEQTVDLGSSS

-812 QKKRWGR
+812 EKKRWGR
-819 DGERE
+819 GRE
-824 HGGGGGGMDMDY
+824 GDHGGGGMEMDY

>member
-1 MKKILILLLFT
+1 MKKITILLLCT
-12 TILLGQRGGSRQM
+12 TALMGQRDHTRQM

-41 EPIEY
+41 KPIEY
-46 ASISVSR
+46 ASISIVR
-53 MRDDEIITG
+53 VRDDEIITG
-62 GVADVGGRFKI
+62 GIADTDGYFKI
-73 EEIPLGRYRVVVE
+73 QKIPLGRYSVLVE
-86 FIGYEKAVIESIN
+86 FIGYNKAVIEEVNI
-99 LFPGDRGGGIEQDL
+99 FPREGGGIEQNL
-113 GTIALSVSMVQ
+113 GDIKLTISSVQMA
-124 LQEVEV
+124 EVDV
-130 IGEVP
+130 FGELP

-146 FVDQSLTVQGGTAS
+146 FVDQSLTVLGGTAT
-160 DALKK
+160 DALKN

-189 DGKPSGLTH
+189 DGKPSGLTQS
-198 GDRRAM
+198 DRRAM

-246 VNGNTSITAGQFEQF
+246 MNGNTSITAGQFDQF

-273 FNLFTNAS
+273 FNVFSNAS
-281 YREGSRQSD
+281 YRKGYRQGD

-295 IMDYGSRADT
+295 IMDYGTAADT
-305 SKQNTSRIR
+305 SKQITSRIR
-314 MPVSKTL
+314 MPVSMSL
-321 KLGGDYYVTE
+321 RLGGDYYVTE
-331 KQTFS
+331 KQSFT

-349 ESLHYIYPLEYEVHQ
+349 ESIHYIYPLDYEVKQ
-364 DEIDFGATN
+364 DEEKFGLTN
-373 ALDLTYV
+373 AVDLTYV
-380 RDYEDPHQKL
+380 RDYEDPQQKL
-390 EFDMS
+390 ELDIS
-395 YSSSVDKVKEIAEE
+395 YSYSAASEVQTQRA
-409 DHDDEDHDD
+409 
-418 EDHGNEIGHA
+418 NEQDPIN
-428 HADES
+428 ADEW
-433 RSNLVIRG
+433 RTNMIIRG
-441 DYTHPFGDNTLLE
+441 DYTHPFSKGTLLE
-454 IGFKGTIKDF
+454 TGFKGTIKDF
-464 NSELEYLMPYD
+464 NSDLQYLVVPYD
-475 FMHGEDVYAFY
+475 FIYGEDVYAFY
-486 TTLAHDFSAIWGL
+486 ATLAHDFSAIWGL

-512 RMNANGAQDT
+512 RMNADGEQDT
-522 TNIFT
+522 TNVFT
-527 TLIDN
+527 ALIDS
-532 AIAEAPFLNSY
+532 ALSRAPFSNPY

-577 SNPFPRNFFDTSHIR
+577 MNPFPRDFFDTSHIR
-592 VGNPY
+592 TGNPY

-604 VMELNFSHFDRKLT
+604 VMELNFSHFDRRLT
-618 LNTGVYYKKVVDI
+618 LNTGVYYKKVKDI
-631 MRWWDSDFVAV
+631 MRWWDSDFIAV

-658 ESNGIEFMVNYRPIS
+658 ESNGIEFMVNYRPLP
-673 LISLMVSLTTWNSR
+673 LINLMVSVTTWNSR

-694 DLNGTSSGYFA
+694 DLNGTSSGYYA
-705 WGMSTIT
+705 RGMSTIT
-712 IPRIARIELSS
+712 LPRIARIELSS
-723 RYRGPMQLN
+723 RYRGPMKFS
-732 DGSTEGNFTMDLAV
+732 DGDIKGSFTMDLAI

-772 NTEQEVDLGSLS
+772 NTEQTVDLGSLS

-792 RRRSPR
+792 RRHSPR

-812 QKKRWGR
+812 EKKRWGR
-819 DGERE
+819 GRE
-824 HGGGGGGMDMDY
+824 GDHGGGGMMEMDY

>member
-1 MKKILILLLFT
+1 MKKITILLLCT
-12 TILLGQRGGSRQM
+12 TALMGQRDHTRQM

-41 EPIEY
+41 KPIEY
-46 ASISVSR
+46 ASISIVR
-53 MRDDEIITG
+53 VRDDEIITG
-62 GVADVGGRFKI
+62 GIADTDGYFKI
-73 EEIPLGRYRVVVE
+73 QKIPLGRYSVLVE
-86 FIGYEKAVIESIN
+86 FIGYKKAVIEEVNI
-99 LFPGDRGGGIEQDL
+99 FPREGGGIEQNL
-113 GTIALSVSMVQ
+113 GDIKLSISSVQ
-124 LQEVEV
+124 MAEVDV
-130 IGEVP
+130 FGELP

-146 FVDQSLTVQGGTAS
+146 FVDQSLTVLGGTAT
-160 DALKK
+160 DALKN

-189 DGKPSGLTH
+189 DGKPSGLTQS
-198 GDRRAM
+198 DRRAM

-246 VNGNTSITAGQFEQF
+246 MNGNTSITAGQFDQF

-273 FNLFTNAS
+273 FNVFSNAS
-281 YREGSRQSD
+281 YRKGYRQGD

-295 IMDYGSRADT
+295 IMDYGTAADT
-305 SKQNTSRIR
+305 SKQITSRIR
-314 MPVSKTL
+314 MPVSMSL
-321 KLGGDYYVTE
+321 RLGGDYYVTE
-331 KQTFS
+331 KQSFT

-349 ESLHYIYPLEYEVHQ
+349 EIIHYIYPLDYEVQQ
-364 DEIDFGATN
+364 DEEKFGLTN
-373 ALDLTYV
+373 AVDLTYV
-380 RDYEDPHQKL
+380 RDYEDPQQKL
-390 EFDMS
+390 ELDIS
-395 YSSSVDKVKEIAEE
+395 YSYSAASEVQTQRA
-409 DHDDEDHDD
+409 
-418 EDHGNEIGHA
+418 NEQDPIN
-428 HADES
+428 ADEW
-433 RSNLVIRG
+433 RTNMIIRG
-441 DYTHPFGDNTLLE
+441 DYTHPFSKGTLLE
-454 IGFKGTIKDF
+454 TGFKGTIKDF
-464 NSELEYLMPYD
+464 NSDLQYLVVPYD
-475 FMHGEDVYAFY
+475 FIYGEDVYAFY
-486 TTLAHDFSAIWGL
+486 ATLAHDFSAIWGL

-512 RMNANGAQDT
+512 RMNADGEQDT

-532 AIAEAPFLNSY
+532 AIAKTPFSNPY

-577 SNPFPRNFFDTSHIR
+577 MNPFPRDFFDTSHIR
-592 VGNPY
+592 TGNPY

-604 VMELNFSHFDRKLT
+604 VMELNFSHFDRRLT
-618 LNTGVYYKKVVDI
+618 LNTGVYYKKVKDI
-631 MRWWDSDFVAV
+631 MRWWDSDFIAV

-658 ESNGIEFMVNYRPIS
+658 ESNGIEFMVNYRPLP
-673 LISLMVSLTTWNSR
+673 LINLMVSVTTWNSH

-694 DLNGTSSGYFA
+694 DLNGTSSGYYA
-705 WGMSTIT
+705 RGMSTIT
-712 IPRIARIELSS
+712 LPRIARIELSS
-723 RYRGPMQLN
+723 RYRGPMKFS
-732 DGSTEGNFTMDLAV
+732 DGDIKGSFTMDLAI

-772 NTEQEVDLGSLS
+772 NTEQAVDLGSES

-792 RRRSPR
+792 RRHSPR

-812 QKKRWGR
+812 EKKRWGR
-819 DGERE
+819 GRE
-824 HGGGGGGMDMDY
+824 GDHGGGGMMEMDY

>member
-1 MKKILILLLFT
+1 MKKITLLLIFSAF
-12 TILLGQRGGSRQM
+12 LMGQHQRGGLRQR
-25 PAIGVLQGV
+25 PAIGVLEGV
-34 VLDSASN
+34 VIDSSTST
-41 EPIEY
+41 PIEY
-46 ASISVSR
+46 ASVSVSKI
-53 MRDDEIITG
+53 RDGEI
-62 GVADVGGRFKI
+62 VAGSVTNKQGFFKVK
-73 EEIPLGRYRVVVE
+73 EIPLGRYRMVVE
-86 FIGYEKAVIESIN
+86 FIGYEKIIIEPIN
-99 LFPGDRGGGIEQDL
+99 LYPGEGGGIEQDL
-113 GTIALSVSMVQ
+113 GTIALSVSSVQ
-124 LQEVEV
+124 MIEVDV
-130 IGEVP
+130 IGELP

-146 FVDQSLTVQGGTAS
+146 FVDQSLTVIGGTAS

-189 DGKPSGLTH
+189 DGKPSGLTG

-234 INIILKRGQFEG
+234 INIILKRGRFEG
-246 VNGNTSITAGQFEQF
+246 VNGNTSVTAGEFEQF

-273 FNLFTNAS
+273 FNIFTNGS
-281 YREGSRQSD
+281 YREGNRQSD

-295 IMDYGSRADT
+295 IMDYGSNADT

-314 MPVSKTL
+314 MPLSMSL
-321 KLGGDYYVTE
+321 RMGGDYYLTE
-331 KQTFS
+331 KQTLS

-349 ESLHYIYPLEYEVHQ
+349 EIIHYIYPLDYEVQQ
-364 DEIDFGATN
+364 DEVRNGSTKAV
-373 ALDLTYV
+373 DLTYV
-380 RDYEDPHQKL
+380 RDYEDPQQKL
-390 EFDMS
+390 ELDIS
-395 YSSSVDKVKEIAEE
+395 YSYSDAQEE
-409 DHDDEDHDD
+409 QTQRD
-418 EDHGNEIGHA
+418 NEQGAIN
-428 HADES
+428 ADEW
-433 RSNLVIRG
+433 RTNIIIRG
-441 DYTHPFGDNTLLE
+441 DYTHPFNKGTILE
-454 IGFKGTIKDF
+454 TGFKGTIKNF
-464 NSELEYLMPYD
+464 NSNLQYLVVPYD

-486 TTLAHDFSAIWGL
+486 ATLAHDFNAIWGL
-499 KLGLRAEQVETSI
+499 KLGLRAEQVKTSI
-512 RMNANGAQDT
+512 RMNADGEQDT

-527 TLIDN
+527 TLIDD
-532 AIAEAPFLNSY
+532 AIAKAPFSNPY

-577 SNPFPRNFFDTSHIR
+577 TSPFPRDFFDTSHIR
-592 VGNPY
+592 TGNPY

-631 MRWWDSDFVAV
+631 MRWWDSDFIAV

-658 ESNGIEFMVNYRPIS
+658 ESNGIEFMVNYRPIP
-673 LISLMVSLTTWNSR
+673 LINLMVSMVTWNSR
-687 TYGSGEA
+687 THGSGEA
-694 DLNGTSSGYFA
+694 DLNGTSSGYYA
-705 WGMSTIT
+705 RGMSTIT
-712 IPRIARIELSS
+712 LPRIARIELSS
-723 RYRGPMQLN
+723 RYRGPMQFN
-732 DGSTEGNFTMDLAV
+732 DGSTEGNFTIDLAV
-746 QKGFLDNRLNLTF
+746 QKGFLDNRFNLTF

-772 NTEQEVDLGSLS
+772 NTEQAVDLGSLS

-792 RRRSPR
+792 RRHSPR

-812 QKKRWGR
+812 QKRRFNR
-819 DGERE
+819 DRE
-824 HGGGGGGMDMDY
+824 GFDGGGMDMSY

>member
-1 MKKILILLLFT
+1 MKKITILLLCT
-12 TILLGQRGGSRQM
+12 TALMGQRDHTRQM

-41 EPIEY
+41 KPIEY
-46 ASISVSR
+46 ASISIVR
-53 MRDDEIITG
+53 VRDDEIITG
-62 GVADVGGRFKI
+62 GVADTDGYFKI
-73 EEIPLGRYRVVVE
+73 QKIPLGRYSVLVE
-86 FIGYEKAVIESIN
+86 FIGYNKAVIEEVNI
-99 LFPGDRGGGIEQDL
+99 FPREGGGIEQNL
-113 GTIALSVSMVQ
+113 GDIKLSISSVQ
-124 LQEVEV
+124 MAEVDV
-130 IGEVP
+130 FGELP

-146 FVDQSLTVQGGTAS
+146 FVDQSLTVLGGTAT

-189 DGKPSGLTH
+189 DGKPSGLTQS
-198 GDRRAM
+198 DRRAM

-246 VNGNTSITAGQFEQF
+246 MNGNTSITAGQFDQF

-273 FNLFTNAS
+273 FNVFSNAS
-281 YREGSRQSD
+281 YRKGYRQGD

-295 IMDYGSRADT
+295 IMDYGTAADT
-305 SKQNTSRIR
+305 SKQITSRIR
-314 MPVSKTL
+314 MPVSMSL
-321 KLGGDYYVTE
+321 RLGGDYYVTE
-331 KQTFS
+331 KQTLS

-349 ESLHYIYPLEYEVHQ
+349 EIIHYIYPLDYEVQQ
-364 DEIDFGATN
+364 DEEKFGLTN
-373 ALDLTYV
+373 AVDLTYV
-380 RDYEDPHQKL
+380 RDYEDPQQKL
-390 EFDMS
+390 ELDIS
-395 YSSSVDKVKEIAEE
+395 YSYSAASEVQTQRA
-409 DHDDEDHDD
+409 
-418 EDHGNEIGHA
+418 NEQNPIN
-428 HADES
+428 ADEW
-433 RSNLVIRG
+433 RTNMIIRG
-441 DYTHPFGDNTLLE
+441 DYTHPFSKGTLLE
-454 IGFKGTIKDF
+454 TGFKGTIKDF
-464 NSELEYLMPYD
+464 NSDLQYLVVPYD
-475 FMHGEDVYAFY
+475 FIYGEDVYAFY
-486 TTLAHDFSAIWGL
+486 ATLAHDFSAIWGL

-512 RMNANGAQDT
+512 RMNADGEQDT

-532 AIAEAPFLNSY
+532 AIAKTPFSNPY

-577 SNPFPRNFFDTSHIR
+577 MNPFPRDFFDTSHIR
-592 VGNPY
+592 TGNPY

-604 VMELNFSHFDRKLT
+604 VMELNFSHFDRRLT
-618 LNTGVYYKKVVDI
+618 LNTGVYYKKVKDI
-631 MRWWDSDFVAV
+631 MRWWDSDFIAV

-658 ESNGIEFMVNYRPIS
+658 ESNGIEFMVNYRPIP
-673 LISLMVSLTTWNSR
+673 LINLMVSVTTWNSR

-694 DLNGTSSGYFA
+694 DLNGTSSGYYA
-705 WGMSTIT
+705 RGMSTIT
-712 IPRIARIELSS
+712 LPRIARIELSS
-723 RYRGPMQLN
+723 RYRGPMKFS
-732 DGSTEGNFTMDLAV
+732 DGDIKGSFTMDLAI

-772 NTEQEVDLGSLS
+772 NTEQTVDLGSLS

-792 RRRSPR
+792 RRHSPR

-812 QKKRWGR
+812 EKKRWGR
-819 DGERE
+819 GRE
-824 HGGGGGGMDMDY
+824 GDHGGGGMMEMDY

>member
-1 MKKILILLLFT
+1 MKKITLLLIFSAF
-12 TILLGQRGGSRQM
+12 LMGQHQRGGLRQR
-25 PAIGVLQGV
+25 PAIGVLEGV
-34 VLDSASN
+34 VIDSSTST
-41 EPIEY
+41 PIEY
-46 ASISVSR
+46 ASVSVSKI
-53 MRDDEIITG
+53 RDGEI
-62 GVADVGGRFKI
+62 VAGSVTNKQGFFKVK
-73 EEIPLGRYRVVVE
+73 EIPLGRYRMVVE
-86 FIGYEKAVIESIN
+86 FIGYEKIIIEPIN
-99 LFPGDRGGGIEQDL
+99 LYPGEGGGIEQDL
-113 GTIALSVSMVQ
+113 GKISLSVASVQ
-124 LQEVEV
+124 MIEVDV
-130 IGEVP
+130 IGELP

-146 FVDQSLTVQGGTAS
+146 FVDQSLTVVGGTAS

-189 DGKPSGLTH
+189 DGKQSGLTH

-246 VNGNTSITAGQFEQF
+246 VNGNTSVTAGEFEQF
-261 NASGMLN
+261 NASGILN
-268 FRREK
+268 FRRKK
-273 FNLFTNAS
+273 FNLFSNAS
-281 YREGSRQSD
+281 YRKGYRQGD

-295 IMDYGSRADT
+295 IMDYGTVLDT

-331 KQTFS
+331 KQTLS

-349 ESLHYIYPLEYEVHQ
+349 DIVYHTHPSEYKVQKDEV
-364 DEIDFGATN
+364 DFGLTN

-380 RDYEDPHQKL
+380 RDYEDPQQKL
-390 EFDMS
+390 ELDMS
-395 YSSSVDKVKEIAEE
+395 YSSSLDKQEEIGEE
-409 DHDDEDHDD
+409 DREDEDHDE
-418 EDHGNEIGHA
+418 EDHGNEIGHI

-475 FMHGEDVYAFY
+475 FMHGEDVYAVY
-486 TTLAHDFSAIWGL
+486 ATLAYDFSAIWGL
-499 KLGLRAEQVETSI
+499 KLGLRTEQAESKI
-512 RMNANGAQDT
+512 KMNANGQQDSV
-522 TNIFT
+522 NIFT
-527 TLIDN
+527 ILIDD
-532 AIAEAPFLNSY
+532 AISKAPFSNSY
-543 FKIYPSMFWMYTISE
+543 FKLYPSMFWMYTISE

-592 VGNPY
+592 IGNPY

-631 MRWWDSDFVAV
+631 MRWWDSDFIAV
-642 GDTTYEVI
+642 GDTTYKVT

-658 ESNGIEFMVNYRPIS
+658 ESNGIEFMVNYRPIP
-673 LISLMVSLTTWNSR
+673 LLNLMVSMVTWNSR
-687 TYGSGEA
+687 THGSGEA

-705 WGMSTIT
+705 RGMSTIT
-712 IPRIARIELSS
+712 LPRIARVELSY
-723 RYRGPMQLN
+723 RYRGPMKFN
-732 DGSTEGNFTMDLAV
+732 DGGTEGNFTMDLAV

-759 KVSDVFD
+759 KVRDVFD

-792 RRRSPR
+792 RRHSPR
-798 TMYLTLSYNFGKME
+798 TMSLTLSYNFGKME

-819 DGERE
+819 GRGGD
-824 HGGGGGGMDMDY
+824 HGGGGMMDMDY

>member
-1 MKKILILLLFT
+1 MKKITILLLCT
-12 TILLGQRGGSRQM
+12 TALMGQRDHTRQM

-41 EPIEY
+41 KPIEY
-46 ASISVSR
+46 ASISIVR
-53 MRDDEIITG
+53 VRDDEIITG
-62 GVADVGGRFKI
+62 GVADTDGYFKI
-73 EEIPLGRYRVVVE
+73 QKIPLGRYSVLVE
-86 FIGYEKAVIESIN
+86 FIGYNKAVIEEVNI
-99 LFPGDRGGGIEQDL
+99 FPREGGGIEQNL
-113 GTIALSVSMVQ
+113 GDIKLSISSVQ
-124 LQEVEV
+124 MAEVDV
-130 IGEVP
+130 FGELP

-146 FVDQSLTVQGGTAS
+146 FVDQSLTVLGGTAT

-189 DGKPSGLTH
+189 DGKPSGLTQS
-198 GDRRAM
+198 DRRAM

-246 VNGNTSITAGQFEQF
+246 MNGNTSITAGQFDQF

-273 FNLFTNAS
+273 FNVFSNAS
-281 YREGSRQSD
+281 YRKGYRQGD

-295 IMDYGSRADT
+295 IMDYGTAADT
-305 SKQNTSRIR
+305 SKQITSRIR
-314 MPVSKTL
+314 MPVSMSL
-321 KLGGDYYVTE
+321 RLGGDYYVTE
-331 KQTFS
+331 KQTFT

-349 ESLHYIYPLEYEVHQ
+349 ESVHYIYPLDYEVQQ
-364 DEIDFGATN
+364 DEEKFGLTN
-373 ALDLTYV
+373 AVDLTYV
-380 RDYEDPHQKL
+380 RDYEDPQQKL
-390 EFDMS
+390 ELDIS
-395 YSSSVDKVKEIAEE
+395 YSYSAASEVQTQRA
-409 DHDDEDHDD
+409 
-418 EDHGNEIGHA
+418 NEQNPIN
-428 HADES
+428 ADEW
-433 RSNLVIRG
+433 RTNMIIRG
-441 DYTHPFGDNTLLE
+441 DYTHPFSKGTMLE
-454 IGFKGTIKDF
+454 TGFKGTIKDF
-464 NSELEYLMPYD
+464 NSDLQYLVVPYD
-475 FMHGEDVYAFY
+475 FIYGEDVYAFY
-486 TTLAHDFSAIWGL
+486 ATLAHDFSAIWGL

-512 RMNANGAQDT
+512 RMNADGEQDT

-532 AIAEAPFLNSY
+532 AIAKTPFSNPY

-577 SNPFPRNFFDTSHIR
+577 MNPFPRDFFDTSHIR
-592 VGNPY
+592 TGNPY

-604 VMELNFSHFDRKLT
+604 VMELNFSHFDRRLT

-631 MRWWDSDFVAV
+631 MRWWDSDFIAV
-642 GDTTYEVI
+642 GDSTYEVI

-658 ESNGIEFMVNYRPIS
+658 ESNGIEFMVNYRPIP
-673 LISLMVSLTTWNSR
+673 LINLMVSVTTWNSR

-694 DLNGTSSGYFA
+694 DLNGTSSGYYA
-705 WGMSTIT
+705 RGMSTIT
-712 IPRIARIELSS
+712 LPRIARIELSS
-723 RYRGPMQLN
+723 RYRGPMKFS
-732 DGSTEGNFTMDLAV
+732 DGDIKGSFTMDLAI

-772 NTEQEVDLGSLS
+772 NTEQTVDLGSSS

-812 QKKRWGR
+812 EKKRWGR
-819 DGERE
+819 GRE
-824 HGGGGGGMDMDY
+824 GDHGGGGMMEMDY

>member
-1 MKKILILLLFT
+1 MKKITLLLIFT
-12 TILLGQRGGSRQM
+12 TFLMGQHQRGGSRQM
-25 PAIGVLQGV
+25 PAIGVLEGFV
-34 VLDSASN
+34 IDSSTSI
-41 EPIEY
+41 PIEY
-46 ASISVSR
+46 ASVSVSKI
-53 MRDDEIITG
+53 RDGEI
-62 GVADVGGRFKI
+62 VAGSVTNKQGFFKVK
-73 EEIPLGRYRVVVE
+73 EIPLGRYRVVVE
-86 FIGYEKAVIESIN
+86 FIGYEKIIIEPIN
-99 LFPGDRGGGIEQDL
+99 IFPGEGGGIEQDL
-113 GTIALSVSMVQ
+113 GDIKLSISSVQ
-124 LQEVEV
+124 MAEVDV
-130 IGEVP
+130 IGELP

-234 INIILKRGQFEG
+234 INIILKRGMFEG
-246 VNGNTSITAGQFEQF
+246 LNGNTSITAGQFDQF

-273 FNLFTNAS
+273 FNVFSNAS
-281 YREGSRQSD
+281 YREGYRQGD

-295 IMDYGSRADT
+295 IMDYGTAADT

-321 KLGGDYYVTE
+321 KLGGDYYLTE
-331 KQTFS
+331 KQTLS
-336 LSTTFSDHDNTSE
+336 LSTTFSEHDNTSE
-349 ESLHYIYPLEYEVHQ
+349 EIIHYIYPRDSLVQQ
-364 DEIDFGATN
+364 DEVEFGSTK

-380 RDYEDPHQKL
+380 RDYEDPQQKL
-390 EFDMS
+390 ELDISYS
-395 YSSSVDKVKEIAEE
+395 YSSDREKQTQRYNEQGQINS
-409 DHDDEDHDD
+409 DDWRT
-418 EDHGNEIGHA
+418 NI
-428 HADES
+428 
-433 RSNLVIRG
+433 VIRG
-441 DYTHPFGDNTLLE
+441 DYTHPFSKGSILE
-454 IGFKGTIKDF
+454 TGFKGTIKNF
-464 NSELEYLMPYD
+464 NSGLQYLVVPYD

-486 TTLAHDFSAIWGL
+486 ATLAHDFNAIWGL
-499 KLGLRAEQVETSI
+499 KLGLRAEQVETNI
-512 RMNANGAQDT
+512 RMNAEGEQDT

-527 TLIDN
+527 TLIDD
-532 AIAEAPFLNSY
+532 AIAKAPFSNPY

-577 SNPFPRNFFDTSHIR
+577 SNPFPRDFFDTSHIR
-592 VGNPY
+592 TGNPY

-618 LNTGVYYKKVVDI
+618 LNTGVYYKKVVDM
-631 MRWWDSDFVAV
+631 MRWWDSDFIAV

-658 ESNGIEFMVNYRPIS
+658 ESNGIEFMVNYRPIP
-673 LISLMVSLTTWNSR
+673 LLNLMVSMVTWNSR

-694 DLNGTSSGYFA
+694 DLNGTSSGYYA
-705 WGMSTIT
+705 RGMSTIS
-712 IPRIARIELSS
+712 IPGIARVELSS
-723 RYRGPMQLN
+723 RYRGPMKFT
-732 DGSTEGNFTMDLAV
+732 DGDIKASFTMDFAI

-759 KVSDVFD
+759 KASDVFD

-772 NTEQEVDLGSLS
+772 NTEQAVDLGSLS

-792 RRRSPR
+792 RRHSPR

-812 QKKRWGR
+812 EKKRWGR
-819 DGERE
+819 GRE
-824 HGGGGGGMDMDY
+824 GDHGGGGMMEMDY